1 MDKVA
6 VVILNW
12 NGSDMMRKYLPGV
25 VACTET
31 TSRAKVYV
39 ADNGSTDGS
48 MEMVGEN
55 FPTVGKIQLDRNYGF
70 AEGYNKSLRLVEAE
84 YYV

>member
-25 VACTET
+25 VECTET
-31 TSRAKVYV
+31 TPGSAVYV

-48 MEMVGEN
+48 MDMVGKF
-55 FPTVGKIQLDRNYGF
+55 FP
-70 AEGYNKSLRLVEAE
+70 SLQA
-84 YYV
+84 